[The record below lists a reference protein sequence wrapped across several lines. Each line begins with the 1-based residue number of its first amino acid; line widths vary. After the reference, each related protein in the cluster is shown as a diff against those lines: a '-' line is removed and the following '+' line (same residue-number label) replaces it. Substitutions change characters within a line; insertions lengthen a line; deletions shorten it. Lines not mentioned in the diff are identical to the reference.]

1 VVRSAGAG
9 LLANA
14 LGQSTHLALVNPVRQ
29 QAGSYKSSLT
39 RVSVQ
44 ALSNIGIY
52 FAVGMLNSA
61 PLAML
66 SGQRCMTLL

>member
-1 VVRSAGAG
+1 MRSVGAG

-14 LGQSTHLALVNPVRQ
+14 LEQSTHLAQVNRVRQ
-29 QAGSYKSSLT
+29 QAGSYRRILT

-44 ALSNIGIY
+44 ALTNSCIY

>member
-14 LGQSTHLALVNPVRQ
+14 PGQSTHLALVNRVRQ
-29 QAGSYKSSLT
+29 QAGSYKLT

-44 ALSNIGIY
+44 ALTNIGIY